1 MKSKTD
7 SAQVPTPLVTT
18 QDKLSCLDPTK
29 SRVFDFMPVES
40 YLEYVTH
47 WREKGF
53 SDAEIKMAWEQ
64 EREREREE
72 REREER
78 VREHQLALEK
88 EKTRQLELQKQTPDS
103 TGN

>member
-1 MKSKTD
+1 
-7 SAQVPTPLVTT
+7 
-18 QDKLSCLDPTK
+18 
-29 SRVFDFMPVES
+29 MPVES
-40 YLEYVTH
+40 YLEYFSH

-72 REREER
+72 RERE
-78 VREHQLALEK
+78 HQLALEK